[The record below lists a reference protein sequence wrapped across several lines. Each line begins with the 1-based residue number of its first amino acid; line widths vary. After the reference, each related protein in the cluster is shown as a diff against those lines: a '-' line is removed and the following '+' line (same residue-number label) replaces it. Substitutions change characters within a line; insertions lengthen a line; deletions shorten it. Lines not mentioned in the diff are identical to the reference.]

1 MPLPFTQKML
11 VNWAGPQVFR
21 DAMAMVDKGL
31 VLLATIEPPFIRG
44 TILWYTR
51 SLRTGLKINTDGTV
65 ENLCPCRD
73 SKERG
78 IICVHAIALGLELI
92 KRANNPE
99 REAARAEERRRAE
112 RLARHTDD
120 AYVRRAPPD
129 TPGVIQAKLILTLAA
144 GWRESARRGLIPI
157 LCEIEYGGQSQPI
170 DAIPRD
176 ITFAFTRAEE
186 AILFVLEDI
195 AEGRIQRLLQV
206 KTRDFIN
213 ILELHAGLPLRQEEA
228 PHTITVHASRLT
240 SFLKVALAQDTGDL
254 IVSIHTER
262 PLGTPDARSLALFA
276 GRSGWLLDSENFWP
290 LEQMLPEPLRAVYDQ
305 PVRIPRA
312 AALIFARDEL
322 PTLGKFMRI
331 ETDVTGDLFTVES
344 APVTFSL
351 AVRGSPASIAA
362 TLYAGYE
369 GVRLIANKADPAGR
383 FAIPDPKDILR
394 YTIRNLAAETA
405 ALEKLRRFGFSGETG
420 DALSP
425 IVGTREVLNFFGSH
439 LPAIRRMGWKVEM
452 EGRIRSQAEQYR
464 SATPVVAITRPP
476 SGGWFEIGFQFDDTT
491 GGTINPAEVQRALR
505 KGESFINRGDHVILL
520 DSDAIQSMM
529 DVFAECTAI
538 GGESAGHFRL
548 PAIYASFVQSSLNAL
563 DGVDVEA
570 DDRWRTTV
578 GNLDKATS
586 ADPVVL
592 PPALAETLRPYQKD
606 GVQWLRHLEANIFGG
621 ILADEMGLGKTL
633 QALTWMQL
641 DRIHAEAR
649 GKPVLIICP
658 TSLVANWDEEAHRF
672 TPGLRTL
679 MISGA
684 DRHSKWGELPA
695 ADVVITSYALLRRD
709 LEKYLEHNFAMVV
722 LDEAQHIKNVST
734 QNAICAKQLKAHHRL
749 VLTGTPIENSVTDLW
764 SIMDFLMPGYLGS
777 YEHFKRHYEAP
788 IAQGGEPGETAQVK
802 LRRKL
807 RPFLLRRLKTEVATD
822 LPPRIERI
830 ATCSLTPD
838 QRTVYLHLLENARRK
853 LTDMVTKQGF
863 QRSRMEVLKT
873 LLRLRQVCCHLGL
886 LRLPDLQ
893 SAMPSA
899 KTDLFFELLDEAID
913 SGHRALVFSQFVSM
927 LTILRGELD
936 KRNVR
941 YCYLDGSTIDRQSIV
956 RQFNTDRSI
965 PLFLIS
971 LKAGGTGLNLTG
983 ADMVIHFD
991 PWWNPAVEDQAT
1003 DRAHRIGQHR
1013 TVYSIKLITRCTVEE
1028 KVLALQK
1035 RKQSVIDATLA
1046 RESSGIPKFTWN
1058 EVLEL
1063 LDPGAGL

>member
-11 VNWAGPQVFR
+11 VDWAGPHVFR
-21 DAMAMVDKGL
+21 DATSMVDKGL
-31 VLLATIEPPFIRG
+31 VQHVSIESPYIRG
-44 TILWYTR
+44 TVLWCTR
-51 SLRTGLKINTDGTV
+51 PLKTGLKINSDGTV

-78 IICVHAIALGLELI
+78 IVCAHAIAVGLELI
-92 KRANNPE
+92 KRFNNPE

-129 TPGVIQAKLILTLAA
+129 TPGAVQAKLILILPA
-144 GWRESARRGLIPI
+144 GWRDSARRGLIP
-157 LCEIEYGGQSQPI
+157 LRCEIEYAGRSQPI

-176 ITFAFTRAEE
+176 ITFVFTRSEE

-195 AEGRIQRLLQV
+195 VEGLIQREFMV
-206 KTRDFIN
+206 KPRDFIN
-213 ILELHAGLPLRQEEA
+213 ILELHAGFPLRQEEA
-228 PHTITVHASRLT
+228 PRSITIHASRLT
-240 SFLKVALAQDTGDL
+240 SFLKVALEQDTGEL
-254 IVSIHTER
+254 LVSIHTER
-262 PLGTPDARSLALFA
+262 PLGKPDSRSLMLFG
-276 GRSGWLLDSENFWP
+276 GRSGWLLDSEHFWP
-290 LEQMLPEPLRAVYDQ
+290 LEQVLPEPLRSVYDQ
-305 PVRIPRA
+305 PARISRN
-312 AALIFARDEL
+312 AALIFVRDEL
-322 PTLGKFMRI
+322 PVLGRFMRI
-331 ETDVTGDLFTVES
+331 ESDVSSDLFTVEP
-344 APVTFSL
+344 APAKFTL
-351 AVRGSPASIAA
+351 CVRGSPASLAA
-362 TLYAGYE
+362 NLYADYNA
-369 GVRLIANKADPAGR
+369 VRLIANKSDPTGR

-394 YTIRNLAAETA
+394 YTVRNLQAETI
-405 ALEKLRRFGFSGETG
+405 ALETLRRFGFRGEVG

-452 EGRIRSQAEQYR
+452 EGRIQAQAEQYR
-464 SATPVVAITRPP
+464 SATPVVAIMRPP
-476 SGGWFEIGFQFDDTT
+476 SEGWFEIGFQFDDGR
-491 GGTINPAEVQRALR
+491 GGTISPAEVQRALR
-505 KGESFINRGDHVILL
+505 KGESFVNRGDHVILL

-529 DVFAECTAI
+529 DVFGECTTAAAD
-538 GGESAGHFRL
+538 SSGHFRL
-548 PAIYASFVQSSLNAL
+548 PAIYASFVQSSLDAL
-563 DGVDVEA
+563 DGVDVDA
-570 DDRWRTTV
+570 DERWQTTV
-578 GNLDKATS
+578 KNLDKAV
-586 ADPVVL
+586 AIEPVTL
-592 PPALAETLRPYQKD
+592 PPYLAEILRPYQKE
-606 GVQWLRHLEANIFGG
+606 GVQWLRHLEANVFGG

-633 QALTWMQL
+633 QTLAWIRLIRL
-641 DRIHAEAR
+641 HAEAR
-649 GKPVLIICP
+649 DKPILIICP
-658 TSLVANWDEEAHRF
+658 TSLVANWQEEARRF
-672 TPGLRTL
+672 TPELRTL
-679 MISGA
+679 TISGA
-684 DRHSKWGELPA
+684 DRHSKWHELPDA
-695 ADVVITSYALLRRD
+695 HVAITSYALLRRD
-709 LEKYLEHNFAMVV
+709 LEKYLRQDFAMVV

-734 QNAICAKQLKAHHRL
+734 QNAICAKQIKAFHRL

-788 IAQGGEPGETAQVK
+788 IALGGEPGESAQVR

-830 ATCSLTPD
+830 ASCSLTPD
-838 QRTVYLHLLENARRK
+838 QRTVYLRLLDNARNK
-853 LTDMVTKQGF
+853 LADMVAKQGF
-863 QRSRMEVLKT
+863 QRSRMEILKT
-873 LLRLRQVCCHLGL
+873 LLRLRQVCCHLDL
-886 LRLPDLQ
+886 LRLQDLQ
-893 SAMPSA
+893 SSMPSA

-913 SGHRALVFSQFVSM
+913 SGHRVLVFSQFVAM
-927 LTILRGELD
+927 LTILRGELG
-936 KRNVR
+936 KRNIR
-941 YCYLDGSTIDRQSIV
+941 YCYLDGSTIDRQSII

-1013 TVYSIKLITRCTVEE
+1013 TVYSIKLITHGTVEE

-1046 RESSGIPKFTWN
+1046 RESGGIMQFTWN
-1058 EVLEL
+1058 EVREL
-1063 LDPGAGL
+1063 LDPVAEL